1 MKGKVMRKEYSSMTD
16 KELVDLVINNNKE
29 AILYLLY
36 DRYYKDLKYFAWKYN
51 CLDYLDE
58 LINHLYLHLRGNDL
72 EWRRLKNFQWKS
84 SFRTYL
90 SSIASDQFLKYRKK
104 MIDSIISNVN
114 KGDHGNSNDPIDD
127 PDNDIRKVWV
137 MEAIF
142 MLKNDEYR
150 LILIKELE
158 GYNHKEI
165 AKMIEEKR
173 KRENKVKHYG
183 GEITT
188 PNAAYVDQ
196 AKAKA
201 LKEVIIYVEQIK
213 KEWYGNK

>member
-1 MKGKVMRKEYSSMTD
+1 MEKEYSELTD
-16 KELVDLVINNNKE
+16 KELITLVMDDNKE

-36 DRYYKDLKYFAWKYN
+36 DRYYNDLKYYAYEYN

-58 LINHLYLHLRGNDL
+58 LINHLYLHLRGNDSD
-72 EWRRLKNFQWKS
+72 WRILRNFQWKCK
-84 SFRTYL
+84 FRTYL

-173 KRENKVKHYG
+173 KRENKVATYKH
-183 GEITT
+183 EIVV
-188 PNAAYVDQ
+188 PNAHYVDMI
-196 AKAKA
+196 KARA
-201 LKEVIIYVEQIK
+201 VKEVRIIVEQIK
-213 KEWYGNK
+213 KEWYGN

>member
-1 MKGKVMRKEYSSMTD
+1 MTD

-84 SFRTYL
+84 SIRTYL

-127 PDNDIRKVWV
+127 PDNDIRKVML
-137 MEAIF
+137 MEAISR
-142 MLKNDEYR
+142 LKNEEYR

-158 GYNHKEI
+158 GYRHDEI

-173 KRENKVKHYG
+173 KRENKVATYKH
-183 GEITT
+183 EIVV
-188 PNAAYVDQ
+188 PNAHYVDMI
-196 AKAKA
+196 KARA
-201 LKEVIIYVEQIK
+201 VKEVRIIVEQIK
-213 KEWYGNK
+213 KEWYGN

>member
-1 MKGKVMRKEYSSMTD
+1 
-16 KELVDLVINNNKE
+16 
-29 AILYLLY
+29 
-36 DRYYKDLKYFAWKYN
+36 
-51 CLDYLDE
+51 
-58 LINHLYLHLRGNDL
+58 
-72 EWRRLKNFQWKS
+72 
-84 SFRTYL
+84 
-90 SSIASDQFLKYRKK
+90 
-104 MIDSIISNVN
+104 
-114 KGDHGNSNDPIDD
+114 
-127 PDNDIRKVWV
+127 
-137 MEAIF
+137 

>member
-1 MKGKVMRKEYSSMTD
+1 MTD

-36 DRYYKDLKYFAWKYN
+36 DRYYNDLKYYAYEYN

-114 KGDHGNSNDPIDD
+114 KRGEDNGQNPTNDPDED
-127 PDNDIRKVWV
+127 VRKVWV
-137 MEAIF
+137 LEAIAK
-142 MLKNDEYR
+142 LRNDEYR

-158 GYNHKEI
+158 GFNHKEI

-173 KRENKVKHYG
+173 KRENKVATYKH
-183 GEITT
+183 EIVV
-188 PNAAYVDQ
+188 PNAHYVDMI
-196 AKAKA
+196 KARA
-201 LKEVIIYVEQIK
+201 VKEVRIIVEQIK
-213 KEWYGNK
+213 KEWYGN

>member
-1 MKGKVMRKEYSSMTD
+1 MRKEYSSMTD

-36 DRYYKDLKYFAWKYN
+36 DRYYNDLKYYAYEYN

-114 KGDHGNSNDPIDD
+114 KRGEDNGQNPTNDPDED
-127 PDNDIRKVWV
+127 VRKVWV
-137 MEAIF
+137 LEAIAK
-142 MLKNDEYR
+142 LRNDEYR

-158 GYNHKEI
+158 GFNHKEI

-173 KRENKVKHYG
+173 KRENKVATYKH
-183 GEITT
+183 EIVV
-188 PNAAYVDQ
+188 PNAHYVDMI
-196 AKAKA
+196 KARA
-201 LKEVIIYVEQIK
+201 VKEVRIIVEQIK
-213 KEWYGNK
+213 KEWYGN